1 MHILKKLFFRDS
13 SLLRLISYLFIWVT
27 YLYLMKNI
35 SPLGIGWLDWY
46 GEKIFNFSEFLKLNG
61 YLSFYGFSIWTD
73 CSGCSLKSEV
83 WTSSIYTSIH
93 SISFIPYVLLNYFYG
108 KEVLLMFGPIINMS
122 IIFISGVA
130 SAELS
135 REMLQKNSRLP
146 LYITSITCFSF
157 FALNPWTY
165 KMIVQP
171 WPEVSF
177 LMFSLLGFLS
187 FNKNFKHL
195 GLILFFFAGLS
206 HYQWSILIAVFY
218 LLIVFAS
225 FVTKKDRILAEYFP
239 ASNLNYVFALKIVAS
254 FLISA
259 FSIVIMQFLI
269 GASTDQTSGSNLM
282 YRIGISGI
290 DIHNGGLLGAL
301 QFLGGNRITN
311 CLNGIDIGILSSSL
325 EIKILIFNCMLSI
338 SSMLIISIISIFGVI
353 KMLRESPLS
362 RPVILPLLF
371 SILSM
376 ICILQQ
382 SLSVHLMGYSYIFS
396 VVFSIGLVTIFASS
410 FHSISSKI
418 MRLIFST
425 PIVLGVFIVCIRVS
439 MLTGVNG

>member
-1 MHILKKLFFRDS
+1 
-13 SLLRLISYLFIWVT
+13 
-27 YLYLMKNI
+27 
-35 SPLGIGWLDWY
+35 
-46 GEKIFNFSEFLKLNG
+46 
-61 YLSFYGFSIWTD
+61 
-73 CSGCSLKSEV
+73 
-83 WTSSIYTSIH
+83 
-93 SISFIPYVLLNYFYG
+93 
-108 KEVLLMFGPIINMS
+108 
-122 IIFISGVA
+122 
-130 SAELS
+130 
-135 REMLQKNSRLP
+135 
-146 LYITSITCFSF
+146 
-157 FALNPWTY
+157 
-165 KMIVQP
+165 MIVQP
-171 WPEVSF
+171 WPEVNF

-187 FNKNFKHL
+187 FTKNFKNL

-225 FVTKKDRILAEYFP
+225 FVTEKDQILAEYFP
-239 ASNLNYVFALKIVAS
+239 ASSLNYVFALKIVAS

-259 FSIVIMQFLI
+259 LSIVIMQFLI
-269 GASTDQTSGSNLM
+269 GASIDQTSGSNLM

-311 CLNGIDIGILSSSL
+311 CLNGIDIGIISSSL

-338 SSMLIISIISIFGVI
+338 SSMLIISIISIFGII
-353 KMLRESPLS
+353 KMLRESSLS

-425 PIVLGVFIVCIRVS
+425 PIVLGILIVCIRVS